1 MPDAAARTASPTS
14 RWTDYTYLLLV
25 YLVWGST
32 YLAIRIA
39 VREGSGF
46 PPFTMT
52 GMRTVAAG
60 GLLLLW
66 TAATG
71 QRVRLSRREMLTL
84 AASGGLLWTGGN
96 GLVVWAEQW
105 AASGYAALVVA
116 SAPIWAALLESL
128 FERKLPTA
136 LLVGALLVGLAGVGL
151 LSVPADAAGAPLE
164 VASLVALLLAA
175 LTWSVGSVLQR
186 RHPVGVSPL
195 VSAGYQM
202 LFGSVGL
209 LLAALLTGEPRPT
222 PTPEAWLAWAYLLG
236 VGSLVG
242 FTAYVQALHRLP
254 MAIAMT
260 YAYVN
265 PVIAVALGWLILGES
280 ITLWTVS
287 GMALVLLGVAGV
299 FRDRYGQSRR

>member
-1 MPDAAARTASPTS
+1 VPDAAVRTELPAS
-14 RWTDYTYLLLV
+14 RWTDYLYLLLV

-39 VREGSGF
+39 VREGTGF

-52 GMRTVAAG
+52 AMRTFAGG

-66 TAATG
+66 TAALG
-71 QRVRLSRREMLTL
+71 QRVRLTRREMLTL
-84 AASGGLLWTGGN
+84 AVSGGLLWTGGN

-116 SAPIWAALLESL
+116 SAPIWTALLESL
-128 FERKLPTA
+128 WERKLPTA
-136 LLVGALLVGLAGVGL
+136 LLVGALVVGLAGVGL
-151 LSVPADAAGAPLE
+151 LSVPADAAGAHLE

-175 LTWSVGSVLQR
+175 LTWSIGSVLQR
-186 RHPVGVSPL
+186 RHAVGVSPL
-195 VSAGYQM
+195 VSAAYQM
-202 LFGSVGL
+202 LFGSAGL
-209 LLAALLTGEPRPT
+209 LLAALLTGEPRPA
-222 PTPEAWLAWAYLLG
+222 PTTEAWLAWAYLVA

-242 FTAYVQALHRLP
+242 FTSYVQALRRLP
-254 MAIAMT
+254 LPITMT

-265 PVIAVALGWLILGES
+265 PVIAVALGWLVLGES
-280 ITLWTVS
+280 ITLWTLS

-299 FRDRYGQSRR
+299 FRDRYQQNRR